1 MQQEK
6 NTEQPA
12 KTNKLRA
19 KTKKQQAKTKKQ
31 GVKSITSFLPFS
43 DCLPVESILMY
54 TKEDTVISN
63 YDIDVDNISPCNQK
77 ENDTRRILLK
87 T

>member
-1 MQQEK
+1 MQQAK
-6 NTEQPA
+6 ITEQPA

-63 YDIDVDNISPCNQK
+63 YDIDLITFRPVIK
-77 ENDTRRILLK
+77 KRMTREEFC
-87 T
+87 

>member
-1 MQQEK
+1 MQQAK
-6 NTEQPA
+6 ITEQPA
-12 KTNKLRA
+12 KTNKLR
-19 KTKKQQAKTKKQ
+19 AKTKKQ